1 MSEKSSENTPAPS
14 AGPASASLSSLSAPP
29 EHWLPRT
36 AGILCAT
43 ALVLPTALSLPELFK
58 LPGSDWEAVTFVA
71 AVGTPLA
78 VDRIIRLIQ
87 AFRGG
92 SK

>member
-1 MSEKSSENTPAPS
+1 MPEISSGNTPAPS
-14 AGPASASLSSLSAPP
+14 DGSPSAPPSSSSAPP

-43 ALVLPTALSLPELFK
+43 ALVAPVALRLPELFLK
-58 LPGSDWEAVTFVA
+58 CESPWLAVSYVM

-78 VDRIIRLIQ
+78 VDRAVKLIQ
-87 AFRGG
+87 AFR
-92 SK
+92 K